1 MIETN
6 VDSSLNSFIRAIK
19 EKHVSYDALD
29 AWLAH
34 STNEQRKETLT
45 ELKVL
50 ARRRGLGLSAEQAD
64 FGVLFLQSAISAATN
79 HHGVLFRIKTRLG
92 V

>member
-6 VDSSLNSFIRAIK
+6 VDSSLNSFIRAVKQKYIN
-19 EKHVSYDALD
+19 YDGLD
-29 AWLAH
+29 AWLAC

-50 ARRRGLGLSAEQAD
+50 ARRRGLGLSEEQAD